1 MSKIGSST
9 TKFEVE
15 KFNGKGNF
23 SLSQKRVKALL
34 MQQVLHKTLQGKSA
48 KHAGTSNE
56 DWEEMD
62 LKAASTIQLCL
73 AD

>member
-23 SLSQKRVKALL
+23 GQKRVKALL
-34 MQQVLHKTLQGKSA
+34 VQ
-48 KHAGTSNE
+48 
-56 DWEEMD
+56 
-62 LKAASTIQLCL
+62 
-73 AD
+73 